1 MSLYASHLCVS
12 RVKIYLHFYKQ
23 LLIIL
28 LNLIPSYGL
37 FVLNYL
43 DDIDEEIE
51 HVQNALDKIIASYQ

>member
-1 MSLYASHLCVS
+1 MSLYASHLWVS

-23 LLIIL
+23 LLIML